1 MATFQ
6 AQVTGLTNL
15 VINDSSGTPS
25 TTELTTFLED
35 GLMDVTNRWLDIH
48 PEDFTQFTRVS
59 GEVTS
64 NGAEKVD
71 RAKIVSVVRE
81 SGTNND
87 WRSCTYTTPEMQS
100 RVTDVDS
107 IHYASKLHPVY
118 TVLEDGSIN
127 VFPAPGSDPN
137 AFKVYYINNNGRD
150 TSDNSLTYASSG
162 IAFFPKDKV
171 RLVVIYAAIKTLE
184 AKMAFFSTD
193 EEDLELVQ
201 AIQANII
208 ALQNQYDK
216 AFMPNP
222 QAGQQGAE

>member
-1 MATFQ
+1 MES
-6 AQVTGLTNL
+6 LYL
-15 VINDSSGTPS
+15 YSP
-25 TTELTTFLED
+25 
-35 GLMDVTNRWLDIH
+35 DVQT
-48 PEDFTQFTRVS
+48 
-59 GEVTS
+59 
-64 NGAEKVD
+64 
-71 RAKIVSVVRE
+71 
-81 SGTNND
+81 
-87 WRSCTYTTPEMQS
+87 

-118 TVLEDGSIN
+118 TILEDSKIN

-137 AFKVYYINNNGRD
+137 AFKVYYINNLPADKSGANLLYSHSDIGYF
-150 TSDNSLTYASSG
+150 SDN
-162 IAFFPKDKV
+162 
-171 RLVVIYAAIKTLE
+171 LVYLVAIYAAIKSLE
-184 AKMAFFSTD
+184 AKMAFYSTD

>member
-1 MATFQ
+1 MATF
-6 AQVTGLTNL
+6 AEQVTGLTGFS
-15 VINDSSGTPS
+15 ISGSSDPTQN
-25 TTELTTFLED
+25 ELTQFLKD
-35 GLMDVTNRWLDIH
+35 GVLDVTNRWLKIH
-48 PEDFTQFTRVS
+48 PEDFNSFIKVS
-59 GEVTS
+59 SEQTS
-64 NGAEKVD
+64 NNSLDLNG
-71 RAKIVSVVRE
+71 AKIISVVRE

-87 WRSCTYTTPEMQS
+87 WRACTYIPPDVQT

-118 TVLEDGSIN
+118 TILEDSKIN

-137 AFKVYYINNNGRD
+137 AFKVYYINNLPADKSGANLLYSHSDIGYF
-150 TSDNSLTYASSG
+150 SDN
-162 IAFFPKDKV
+162 
-171 RLVVIYAAIKTLE
+171 LVYLVAIYAAIKSLE
-184 AKMAFFSTD
+184 AKMAFYSTD